1 MNKPDQLRVLAASA
15 GVTKTRRS
23 LSLFF
28 FIFSRARMAGNER
41 SDALPLFDLLD
52 NLAAQAVVLRSDAK
66 EAKAQRKQV
75 R

>member
-1 MNKPDQLRVLAASA
+1 
-15 GVTKTRRS
+15 
-23 LSLFF
+23 
-28 FIFSRARMAGNER
+28 MAGNER